1 LHGYFYKEN
10 GGSYLIG
17 MIIDNDG
24 EIHRIMLKVFQ
35 TFFTTCFFLASV
47 ASATVY
53 GQEQDGK
60 VKYTPDFKFK
70 DGIYLNFDQ
79 VKANN
84 PIPKAKILTSADYND
99 REFFNK
105 VFESGKIYFYD
116 EMGVRQEISKS
127 NIWGF
132 ARNGVLYV
140 SIQDNFNRITFV
152 GSICHFVA
160 DITTYDTRYN
170 NYSPYGYYD
179 PYSMYSPYSSYG
191 YGGYSP
197 YGSYYSPYR
206 QQSTARNELKQY
218 IFDFETGKVLE
229 FTPDNVQILLMK
241 DPSVYDEYVQLPRKK
256 KKELMFV
263 YIRKFNE
270 KNPLYLQ
277 VR

>member
-1 LHGYFYKEN
+1 MKKTLRVIIYFLLL
-10 GGSYLIG
+10 SSFSFT
-17 MIIDNDG
+17 
-24 EIHRIMLKVFQ
+24 RI
-35 TFFTTCFFLASV
+35 T
-47 ASATVY
+47 
-53 GQEQDGK
+53 GQEQEGHIR
-60 VKYTPDFKFK
+60 YSSDFKFK

-84 PIPKAKILTSADYND
+84 PIPKAKLLTSADYND
-99 REFFNK
+99 RDFFNK
-105 VFESGKIYFYD
+105 VFEAGKIYFYD
-116 EMGVRQEISKS
+116 DIGVRQAIDKN
-127 NIWGF
+127 NIWGY

-140 SIQDNFNRITFV
+140 LIQDNFNRITFV

-160 DITTYDTRYN
+160 DVTTYDSRYN

-179 PYSMYSPYSSYG
+179 PYYSPYG

-206 QQSTARNELKQY
+206 QSVQRNELKQY

-229 FTPDNVQILLMK
+229 FTPNNVELLLMK
-241 DPSVYDEYVQLPRKK
+241 DPSLYDEYVQFSNKK

-270 KNPLYLQ
+270 KNPLYLPAK
-277 VR
+277 